1 MTLECYYCKK
11 NFKKTEN
18 YKKHILFCEILY
30 KSKKEK
36 ENEEDKFEKVPSI
49 IELFTLVKD
58 LLIKYDKLQRDNEN
72 LKQIINN
79 RKKKINVIDWLN
91 YNCKPEESFIEWFQ
105 NIELRENQLEYIFDQ
120 GNIDGIIT
128 ILQEIFS
135 LEKNLPIKCFTQN
148 ENIFYVFEKINDKKE
163 WKIISNNELNLF
175 FGSLNKKILSLFKN
189 WQEKNIHKLEN
200 DDFTKEYI
208 QKVRKIL
215 GKSES
220 NEIENFKIK
229 NKLFKILKI
238 NIKTII
244 EYDFS

>member
-1 MTLECYYCKK
+1 MSLECNYCKK

-36 ENEEDKFEKVPSI
+36 ENEEEKFDKIPTIV
-49 IELFTLVKD
+49 ELYDIVKD
-58 LLIKYDKLQRDNEN
+58 LTIKYDKLQRDNDN

-79 RKKKINVIDWLN
+79 RKRKINVIDWLN
-91 YNCKPEESFIEWFQ
+91 YNCKPDECFIDWFS

-120 GNIDGIIT
+120 GNIDGMLT
-128 ILQEIFS
+128 ILQELCS
-135 LEKNLPIKCFTQN
+135 LNNNLPLKCFTQK
-148 ENIFYVFEKINDKKE
+148 ENTFYVYEKNNDKNE

-175 FGSLNKKILSLFKN
+175 FGSLNKKILSLFKT
-189 WQEKNIHKLEN
+189 WQEKNTHKLEN
-200 DDFTKEYI
+200 DDFAVEYI

-220 NEIENFKIK
+220 CEIENIKLK
-229 NKLFKILKI
+229 NKLYKFLKI
-238 NIKTII
+238 NVKTII